1 MFASIDKNEDDKLSY
16 KEFKRMIN
24 PPDIPQSE
32 KPHISAIGIKP
43 HLFSPFTSPTG
54 INLNSLQNL
63 PFYLFL
69 LGESKFSPPV
79 LAQTPGN
86 MLFID

>member
-54 INLNSLQNL
+54 I
-63 PFYLFL
+63 
-69 LGESKFSPPV
+69 
-79 LAQTPGN
+79 
-86 MLFID
+86 I